1 MIERL
6 RNARRVT
13 VLTGAGI
20 SAESGVPT
28 FRDALTGLWA
38 QYRAEELATP
48 EAFARNPA
56 LVWDWYRMRR
66 ELVARVQPNAGHRA
80 LVAMEREVPDFVLIT
95 QNVDGLHQRAGSTR
109 PIELHGNIGRARCSR
124 EHTVVERW
132 DESAGSP
139 PRCRSCG
146 GFLRPDVV
154 WFGEILPPEA
164 LRAAELAARN
174 CDLLLSVGTS
184 NLVEPAASLP
194 WRAAAAGAE
203 VAVVNVS
210 MEGQRLGPGIHHLIG
225 PAGQLLPALVSAAWP
240 GA

>member
-1 MIERL
+1 
-6 RNARRVT
+6 
-13 VLTGAGI
+13 
-20 SAESGVPT
+20 
-28 FRDALTGLWA
+28 
-38 QYRAEELATP
+38 
-48 EAFARNPA
+48 
-56 LVWDWYRMRR
+56 
-66 ELVARVQPNAGHRA
+66 
-80 LVAMEREVPDFVLIT
+80 MEREVPDFVLIT
-95 QNVDGLHQRAGSTR
+95 QNVDGLHQRAGSTT

-124 EHTVVERW
+124 EHTAVDRW
-132 DESAGSP
+132 DESADSP

>member
-1 MIERL
+1 
-6 RNARRVT
+6 
-13 VLTGAGI
+13 
-20 SAESGVPT
+20 
-28 FRDALTGLWA
+28 
-38 QYRAEELATP
+38 
-48 EAFARNPA
+48 
-56 LVWDWYRMRR
+56 
-66 ELVARVQPNAGHRA
+66 
-80 LVAMEREVPDFVLIT
+80 
-95 QNVDGLHQRAGSTR
+95 
-109 PIELHGNIGRARCSR
+109 
-124 EHTVVERW
+124 
-132 DESAGSP
+132 
-139 PRCRSCG
+139 
-146 GFLRPDVV
+146 VV